1 MKKNGYPPPPRS
13 ACTFCPFHSD
23 AEWRRLKTENPID
36 FEKAVVFEKQLQEK
50 LSLVTR
56 MTGVPYLHNSLKP
69 LGEIDF
75 SEDKTQGSFHFQ
87 NECEGM
93 CGV

>member
-1 MKKNGYPPPPRS
+1 V
-13 ACTFCPFHSD
+13 
-23 AEWRRLKTENPID
+23 D
-36 FEKAVVFEKQLQEK
+36 FEKAVVFEKKLQEK
-50 LSLVTR
+50 IALVTR
-56 MTGVPYLHNSLKP
+56 MTGVPYFHNSLKP

-75 SEDKTQGSFHFQ
+75 SEDKTQGNFHFH

>member
-1 MKKNGYPPPPRS
+1 MKNEEPKEFAGAVAFEKKMQQLR
-13 ACTFCPFHSD
+13 T
-23 AEWRRLKTENPID
+23 TENGPNRMRG
-36 FEKAVVFEKQLQEK
+36 K
-50 LSLVTR
+50 LF
-56 MTGVPYLHNSLKP
+56 LHNSLKP

-75 SEDKTQGSFHFQ
+75 TEDKTQGNFHFH